1 MRNLQITLI
10 LLLLINFAGYSQSG
24 QFPSQ
29 LWHKGQITTTNGQV
43 FQGNLKYDLDNNL
56 VQLQNSG
63 IETFGASNVVQFEI
77 FDEQYGGVRTFYSLP
92 YSLTGEY
99 ETPIFFEILTQGN
112 NIVLL
117 CREYITTDNRGMG
130 MYSPMMMNP
139 IWGPPMSGAYKMAFN
154 FYFLKDGKIQ
164 KYSQKKKE
172 LLDILDDRSDE
183 VELYMRKNRLTHD
196 QRGDLLRITAY
207 YNQIR

>member
-1 MRNLQITLI
+1 MRYIQLTLVF
-10 LLLLINFAGYSQSG
+10 LLIFNLSAKAQNG

-29 LWHKGQITTTNGQV
+29 LWHKGQIITTNGQV
-43 FQGNLKYDLDNNL
+43 FQGSLKYDLENNL

-63 IETFGASNVVQFEI
+63 IETFSASNVERFEI
-77 FDEQYGGVRTFYSLP
+77 FDEQYGGIRTFYSLP
-92 YSLTGEY
+92 YSLSGDY
-99 ETPIFFEILTQGN
+99 ESPIFFEILTEGN

-130 MYSPMMMNP
+130 MYSPMVMNP
-139 IWGPPMSGAYKMAFN
+139 IWGPPLSGAYRLAFN
-154 FYFLKDGKIQ
+154 FYFLKDGSIQ

-207 YNQIR
+207 YNQIK

>member
-1 MRNLQITLI
+1 MRYIQLTLFF
-10 LLLLINFAGYSQSG
+10 LLIICLSAFAQNG

-29 LWHKGQITTTNGQV
+29 LWHKGQITTTSGQV
-43 FQGNLKYDLDNNL
+43 FQGTLKYDLDNNL

-63 IETFGASNVVQFEI
+63 IETFGASNVVNFEI
-77 FDEQYGGVRTFYSLP
+77 FDEQYGGIRTFYSLP

-99 ETPIFFEILTQGN
+99 ETPIFFEILTEGN

-130 MYSPMMMNP
+130 MYSPMVMNP
-139 IWGPPMSGAYKMAFN
+139 IWGPPLSGAYRLAFN
-154 FYFLKDGKIQ
+154 FYFLKDGNIQ

-172 LLDILDDRSDE
+172 LLDILNDRSDE

-207 YNQIR
+207 YNQIK

>member
-1 MRNLQITLI
+1 MRYIQLTLVF
-10 LLLLINFAGYSQSG
+10 LLIFNLSANAQSG
-24 QFPSQ
+24 QFPSH
-29 LWHKGQITTTNGQV
+29 LWHKGQIITTNGQV
-43 FQGNLKYDLDNNL
+43 FQGTLKYDLENNL

-63 IETFGASNVVQFEI
+63 IETFSASNVERFEI
-77 FDEQYGGVRTFYSLP
+77 FDEQYGGIRTFYSLP
-92 YSLTGEY
+92 YSLSGDY
-99 ETPIFFEILTQGN
+99 ESPIFFEILTEGN

-130 MYSPMMMNP
+130 MYSPMVMNP
-139 IWGPPMSGAYKMAFN
+139 IWGPPMSGAYKLAFN
-154 FYFLKDGKIQ
+154 FYFLKDGSIQ

-207 YNQIR
+207 YNQIK